1 MEIVPGLTLH
11 EHEGHMSGTFELS
24 NSDLAAIRWDGRVM
38 LAVVVDIVAPFRVT
52 TTKDGTNLAH
62 WTFKAVDVAFIR
74 DESVRQSIAKV
85 VGLEGI
91 GSIDPHPLDAQ
102 NQPPRLALEGVYD
115 EEGAYL
121 GMTPENSAFE
131 GSWSP
136 TPEDLASLS
145 RTVTTVG
152 EASGDGELRRNVKI
166 LDEDGA
172 PEDAGVVVA
181 SGSNPRD
188 RMFQV
193 VGDGND
199 RNEGRDGG
207 DFGAPQAEEVIGGP
221 IRHGDATLDRF
232 LSE

>member
-62 WTFKAVDVAFIR
+62 WTFKAVDVAFVR

-85 VGLEGI
+85 VGIEGI
-91 GSIDPHPLDAQ
+91 GSIDPHPLDVE
-102 NQPPRLALEGVYD
+102 NQPPRLALEGVYS
-115 EEGAYL
+115 EEGSFL
-121 GMTPENSAFE
+121 GMTPGNSAFE

-136 TPEDLASLS
+136 TPEDLSSLS
-145 RTVTTVG
+145 PVTTAE
-152 EASGDGELRRNVKI
+152 EADAMIKNLEERA
-166 LDEDGA
+166 DEI
-172 PEDAGVVVA
+172 VVP
-181 SGSNPRD
+181 GSNPRD